1 MRAETGG
8 SREGIQFEEGGQ
20 SRKLQ
25 ELRWHHSSLSSAP
38 VFFLA
43 QPHLPLP
50 ERAQWKPGAVGKVLV
65 RSSWQKRRWM
75 ARELLGVEWGWSST
89 TILSPSPLSTAPSP
103 DSSQRQPL
111 LLAASSTGGSPPA
124 SSPSAFMFH
133 RTPRNTDSGK
143 NSYKEHSLNSN
154 IGILSEN

>member
-1 MRAETGG
+1 MKRAARAGNYR
-8 SREGIQFEEGGQ
+8 SCAGIIVLSALLQF
-20 SRKLQ
+20 
-25 ELRWHHSSLSSAP
+25 
-38 VFFLA
+38 FFLA

-50 ERAQWKPGAVGKVLV
+50 KRAQWKPGAVGKVLV

-133 RTPRNTDSGK
+133 RTPRNTDSSN

>member
-1 MRAETGG
+1 MWAETRG
-8 SREGIQFEEGGQ
+8 SREGIRFAEGGQ
-20 SRKLQ
+20 RRKLQ
-25 ELRWHHSSLSSAP
+25 ELRWHRSSLSSAP
-38 VFFLA
+38 VFFLS

-50 ERAQWKPGAVGKVLV
+50 KRAQWKPGAVGKVLV

-103 DSSQRQPL
+103 DSSQHQPL

-133 RTPRNTDSGK
+133 RTPRNTVSGK
-143 NSYKEHSLNSN
+143 NSYKENSFDNN
-154 IGILSEN
+154 IEIL